1 MLLEDVACS
10 VEKLGDMSVDLIEI
24 FKKYDY
30 PDACLMGHALEGNL
44 HLIFNQSFQNDAEL
58 RRYEGL

>member
-10 VEKLGDMSVDLIEI
+10 TDKLGKMSKDLIQI

-30 PDACLMGHALEGNL
+30 HDACLMGHALEGNL
-44 HLIFNQSFQNDAEL
+44 HLIFNQSFKV
-58 RRYEGL
+58 